1 MRKVASALI
10 SVSLLWSMGAISLA
24 SAPDG
29 EKDAGN
35 VTILSASVQGSDLVI
50 NGSGFGTRAP
60 TVLLGGTALVV
71 SSNSPTKIVAKLP
84 AGLPAATYELRL
96 VFSSNSKK
104 EDGKKEDGR
113 KEDQERSAS
122 FDVTIGATGAQGAT
136 GSTGPTGPA
145 GATGATGPAGAAGSA
160 GAMGATGASGPA
172 GATGASG
179 PAGATGDTG
188 ATGATGANGAA
199 GATGATGPQG
209 PAGQNGAPGATGA
222 TGASGAP
229 GLSGHQIVTSSVAI
243 GNNGAGSATAT
254 CPGTKK
260 VLGGGWSSTGNI
272 GIKDSHPSGNNAWF
286 ASGNR
291 PLIPLPGVADETLTV
306 FAICANTN

>member
-1 MRKVASALI
+1 MRKAASALI
-10 SVSLLWSMGAISLA
+10 CVSLLWSMGAVSLA

-50 NGSGFGTRAP
+50 NGTGFGTRAP

-96 VFSSNSKK
+96 VFGSKK
-104 EDGKKEDGR
+104 EDGKKD
-113 KEDQERSAS
+113 DQERSAS
-122 FDVTIGATGAQGAT
+122 FDVTIGATGGQGA
-136 GSTGPTGPA
+136 TGPTGPA
-145 GATGATGPAGAAGSA
+145 GPTGATGATGPAGAAGSA
-160 GAMGATGASGPA
+160 GATGATGASGAAGAA

-179 PAGATGDTG
+179 PAGAAGATG
-188 ATGATGANGAA
+188 ASGATGANGAA

-209 PAGQNGAPGATGA
+209 PAGQNGSPGATGA
-222 TGASGAP
+222 TGAPGVSGY
-229 GLSGHQIVTSSVAI
+229 QIVTSSVAI
-243 GNNGAGSATAT
+243 GNNGAGAVIAT

-260 VLGGGWSSTGNI
+260 VLGGGWTQTGNI
-272 GIKDSHPSGNNAWF
+272 GIYDSHPLGNNAWF